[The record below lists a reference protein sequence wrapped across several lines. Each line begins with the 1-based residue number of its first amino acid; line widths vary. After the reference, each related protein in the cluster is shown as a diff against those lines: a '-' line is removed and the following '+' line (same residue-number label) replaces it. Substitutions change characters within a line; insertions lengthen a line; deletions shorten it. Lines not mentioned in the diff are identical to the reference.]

1 MPPYNLEWLDEAKD
15 DVRALDRPT
24 AMRVFDA
31 VLHFARTGAGD
42 VAALHGDMA
51 GAARLR
57 VGDYRVLFTLQDGA
71 VRIFGVRHRS
81 QAYR

>member
-57 VGDYRVLFTLQDGA
+57 VGDYSVLFTLQDGA
-71 VRIFGVRHRS
+71 MRIFGVRHRP
-81 QAYR
+81 QA